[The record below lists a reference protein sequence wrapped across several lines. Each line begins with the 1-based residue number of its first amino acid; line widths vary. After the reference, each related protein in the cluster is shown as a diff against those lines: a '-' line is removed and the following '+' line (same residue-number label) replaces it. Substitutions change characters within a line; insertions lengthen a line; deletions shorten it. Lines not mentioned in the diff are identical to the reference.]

1 MLRDYLDVRANLHGG
16 VDNWLNVVEIKFFL
30 HIYVF
35 IGANI
40 GLALFV
46 GVIVANYNENRSD
59 HAALLTVAQKQWQDL
74 LQRIQLTTPK
84 KIPPLPSCKASNHRH
99 SKLLYTDSY

>member
-1 MLRDYLDVRANLHGG
+1 MDLKAELHGG
-16 VDNWLNVVEIKFFL
+16 FDNWLNLIELKVFL
-30 HIYVF
+30 HIYIF

-59 HAALLTVAQKQWQDL
+59 HAALLTVGQKQWQDL
-74 LQRIQLTTPK
+74 QQRISLTTPK
-84 KIPPLPSCKASNHRH
+84 KIPPIPSCECVVGC
-99 SKLLYTDSY
+99 YVM